1 MQKKMTKAEAIKQ
14 FKSLYEAWGC
24 SDDDVIA
31 KRTYWNDYTDLLCK
45 NGQITLKQYENWG
58 QPF

>member
-45 NGQITLKQYENWG
+45 NGQITLKQYEKWG